1 MKNFNNLLSFNPFLA
16 SEWRVTLIVGTK
28 SIIQMKHLSFI
39 FFLGTFI
46 FSNIAA
52 QDATFKIE
60 VSADTLLVGN
70 YFELKYTVE
79 NTDGAFESPDLSSFD
94 VIGGP
99 NTSSSFSMINGSV
112 TQSSSYSY
120 YLRPPDIGVYTIPPA
135 FLTTSKDTMA
145 TMPIDIIVVPNPE
158 GIIQEPN
165 RPTQRFEH
173 IFPEMDNLNQKPGK
187 KKEAPETI
195 KSKRKKRIF

>member
-1 MKNFNNLLSFNPFLA
+1 MNS
-16 SEWRVTLIVGTK
+16 SVG
-28 SIIQMKHLSFI
+28 
-39 FFLGTFI
+39 
-46 FSNIAA
+46 
-52 QDATFKIE
+52 QDATFKIG

-70 YFELKYTVE
+70 YFEVKYTVE
-79 NTDGAFESPDLSSFD
+79 NTDGKFEAPNLSSFD

-120 YLRPPDIGVYTIPPA
+120 YLRPPDIGVFTIPPA
-135 FLTTSKDTMA
+135 FLTTSTDTLA

-165 RPTQRFEH
+165 RPTQRLEQF
-173 IFPEMDNLNQKPGK
+173 FPEMENLNKKPSKK
-187 KKEAPETI
+187 KKEPGTI